1 MAKFSGNIGY
11 VETEQTSPGVWTE
24 KVIERHYYGD
34 LVRHYNDWVSTDYAN
49 SNITFGQDISIVADP
64 YMYGNLVNMRYVVY
78 KGTKW
83 SIDNFEVDRPRVR
96 INLGGVYNGD
106 EN

>member
-24 KVIERHYYGD
+24 TVVERHYYGD
-34 LVRHYNDWVSTDYAN
+34 LVRHYNNWAPSDYAN
-49 SNITFGQDISIVADP
+49 NNITFGQDISIVADP
-64 YMYGNLVNMRYVVY
+64 YMYGNLMNMRYVIY

-83 SIDNFEVDRPRVR
+83 SIDNFEVERPRVR
-96 INLGGVYNGD
+96 INLGGVYHGD